1 MGEVKIRDND
11 VYLTPISATE
21 EYFRDLYYN
30 RFSSEENFLSYNYEY
45 SDVVIDSRYI
55 SNSISNSSSP
65 DQNKYTGKTDHIG
78 RTRKYNWDEFFA
90 EIVVLA
96 DLDKLPSTQSEL
108 VAHMA
113 EWCLENWKEQPGET
127 WLKARTALIYKHLRK
142 VGN

>member
-1 MGEVKIRDND
+1 M
-11 VYLTPISATE
+11 
-21 EYFRDLYYN
+21 
-30 RFSSEENFLSYNYEY
+30 
-45 SDVVIDSRYI
+45 
-55 SNSISNSSSP
+55 
-65 DQNKYTGKTDHIG
+65 
-78 RTRKYNWDEFFA
+78 
-90 EIVVLA
+90 VLA